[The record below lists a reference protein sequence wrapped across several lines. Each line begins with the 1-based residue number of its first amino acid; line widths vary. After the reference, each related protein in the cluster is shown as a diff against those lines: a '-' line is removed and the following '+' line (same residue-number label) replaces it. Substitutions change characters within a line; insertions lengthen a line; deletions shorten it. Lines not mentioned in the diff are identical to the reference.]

1 MKTDVYSIVTEKI
14 IDRLAQGDCPWI
26 NTRTKPLLA
35 ARSAT
40 TGKQYRGIN
49 ALLLSTSSYASVFWA
64 TYRTV
69 ESMKGHVKKGSQA
82 SLCVFWKQ
90 YESKETV
97 VNKHTGEEELRQ
109 AFVLRYYNLFN
120 LEQVEGV
127 TDPLLDAANI
137 ADPIAKAD
145 EIIASFADKPEVVF
159 GSSGKACYNVELD
172 KIILPQQSSF
182 SSPAQFYRCYFH
194 ELIHGTGSAL
204 NRFSTE
210 TGKEEFDGTRGLEEL
225 VAEIGSAMLLAEC
238 GLFEECAE
246 KNASY
251 CQYWINELKADSK
264 LIVKAAGRAQRAVD
278 HILGR
283 QWSPDAENN
292 RSAVTPLPQAENAP
306 AAVLEPAVELIA
318 A

>member
-1 MKTDVYSIVTEKI
+1 
-14 IDRLAQGDCPWI
+14 
-26 NTRTKPLLA
+26 
-35 ARSAT
+35 
-40 TGKQYRGIN
+40 
-49 ALLLSTSSYASVFWA
+49 VFWA
-64 TYRTV
+64 TYKTV
-69 ESMKGHVKKGSQA
+69 ESMNGHVKKGSQA

-90 YESKETV
+90 YESKETI
-97 VNKHTGEEELRQ
+97 VNKRTGEEELRQ

-127 TDPLLDAANI
+127 ADPLLDAADI

-145 EIIASFADKPEVVF
+145 EIIANFVDKPVVIF

-172 KIILPQQSSF
+172 KVILPQQSSF

-194 ELIHGTGSAL
+194 ELIHGTGSAGRL

-210 TGKEEFDGTRGLEEL
+210 AGQEEFDGTRGLEEL

-238 GLFEECAE
+238 GIFEECAE

-264 LIVKAAGRAQRAVD
+264 LIIKAASRAQKAVD

-283 QWSPDAENN
+283 
-292 RSAVTPLPQAENAP
+292 SAIIPLPQSENAP
-306 AAVLEPAVELIA
+306 AAVPEPAVELLA